1 MSNRTRRT
9 IVMLIVGAMV
19 VLPLVGLM
27 ALERVTAVG
36 PSTDRPL
43 AILLLGSDA
52 GPPRDDD
59 PSTGR
64 ADGFHLLFV
73 SAERDRA
80 TFVSF
85 PRDSWV
91 PVTGLG
97 DTKINACM
105 TRGPENCVSTVENVF
120 GIEVD
125 AYFATSM
132 WGFADAVNEFVG
144 CDVGDPELTRDCTR
158 GLSVDVDFTCTSSCG
173 GFAIPERGVQQVSG
187 FEALTL
193 ARNRKIRATGD
204 FSRSQSQAEMLAIAH
219 AEMQADG
226 SIARMMDSLRILRR
240 HSVTDL
246 TLPQLTR
253 LGLDAMRLGPDNVER
268 ILAPSRLGTVGA
280 ASVVFLNDP
289 TYDIV
294 AEAAATGRLPEEFRT
309 PATR

>member
-1 MSNRTRRT
+1 VSSSTRRAV
-9 IVMLIVGAMV
+9 VMLIVGALV
-19 VLPLVGLM
+19 ILPLVGLL

-36 PSTDRPL
+36 PSSDRPL

-59 PSTGR
+59 TATGR
-64 ADGFHLLFV
+64 ADGFQLLFV

-80 TFVSF
+80 TFVSL

-91 PVTGLG
+91 PVPGLG
-97 DTKINACM
+97 DTKINACL
-105 TRGPENCVSTVENVF
+105 TKGPENCVSTVENAF

-125 AYFATSM
+125 GYFLTSM

-144 CDVGDPELTRDCTR
+144 CDIGDPELSRSCTK
-158 GLSVDVDFTCTSSCG
+158 GLEVDVDFACSSGCG
-173 GFAIPERGVQQVSG
+173 GFPIAQRGPQRVTG
-187 FEALTL
+187 FQALTI
-193 ARNRKIRATGD
+193 ARNRGNRAAGD
-204 FSRSQSQAEMLAIAH
+204 FTRSQSQAELLALAH

-226 SIARMMDSLRILRR
+226 SVARMLESLRILRR

-253 LGLDAMRLGPDNVER
+253 LGFDAMLLDPANVER
-268 ILAPSRLGTVGA
+268 ILAPSRIGSVGA

-289 TYDIV
+289 AYDII
-294 AEAAATGRLPEEFRT
+294 AEAAATGRLPEAYRKG
-309 PATR
+309 

>member
-105 TRGPENCVSTVENVF
+105 TRGPENCVSTVESVF
-120 GIEVD
+120 VRPRTN
-125 AYFATSM
+125 ANA
-132 WGFADAVNEFVG
+132 
-144 CDVGDPELTRDCTR
+144 
-158 GLSVDVDFTCTSSCG
+158 SS
-173 GFAIPERGVQQVSG
+173 RKNR
-187 FEALTL
+187 FEY
-193 ARNRKIRATGD
+193 
-204 FSRSQSQAEMLAIAH
+204 
-219 AEMQADG
+219 
-226 SIARMMDSLRILRR
+226 
-240 HSVTDL
+240 
-246 TLPQLTR
+246 
-253 LGLDAMRLGPDNVER
+253 
-268 ILAPSRLGTVGA
+268 GA
-280 ASVVFLNDP
+280 AK
-289 TYDIV
+289 
-294 AEAAATGRLPEEFRT
+294 
-309 PATR
+309 